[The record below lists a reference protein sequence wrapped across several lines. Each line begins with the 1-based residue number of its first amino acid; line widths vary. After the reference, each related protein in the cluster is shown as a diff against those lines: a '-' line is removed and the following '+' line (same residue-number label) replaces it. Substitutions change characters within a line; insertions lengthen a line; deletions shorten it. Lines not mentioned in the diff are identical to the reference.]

1 MIVLLASAAL
11 HFSAANTDVSAT
23 PLKCT
28 AVSGDYTMI
37 PVQKSGN
44 QIRYVEE
51 RGAITISGRLHLLNT
66 ENNRKWLPAGGA
78 VFELD
83 DTHRIAGLQVYV
95 EPGRPNY
102 LKIGIRRPFSKQ
114 PTPIASAPR
123 ESWIDFTVKMTPDEA
138 LEVWVNKDYRKFS
151 AKGHRPAQAF
161 GMCSSGSF
169 EFSFKS

>member
-1 MIVLLASAAL
+1 MILLLASAAL
-11 HFSAANTDVSAT
+11 HFSTANPDVSAT
-23 PLKCT
+23 PLKCA

-37 PVQKSGN
+37 PVQQSGN
-44 QIRYVEE
+44 QIHYFEE
-51 RGAITISGRLHLLNT
+51 HGAITISGRLHLLST

-123 ESWIDFTVKMTPDEA
+123 ESWIDFTVKMTPDVS
-138 LEVWVNKDYRKFS
+138 LEVWVNKDYRKVL

-169 EFSFKS
+169 EFSSKS